1 MLKRRQLIN
10 LNRLAREIN
19 SICTNKKAASV
30 VVSTIILTAGV
41 IAMSIAVLYWTY
53 SMGKIGNIEYA
64 QNTNA
69 TSSAVGERIGFEYVN
84 ASNVNS
90 IPTLTAFVVNWGK
103 SDNVA
108 IAHVI
113 ILDSSYHYLGSN
125 STPIV
130 LKNID
135 FPYAKIPDNKL
146 HLGRDGFFT
155 TSLYMQTQLN
165 TNSLYYVR
173 IITTSGR
180 NFDGSFTA

>member
-1 MLKRRQLIN
+1 MQHKKRHI
-10 LNRLAREIN
+10 LNVFHSYRTIRSLFT
-19 SICTNKKAASV
+19 SKKAASV

-41 IAMSIAVLYWTY
+41 VAMSIAVLYWTY
-53 SMGKIGNIEYA
+53 SMGKISNIEYS

-84 ASNVNS
+84 ASS
-90 IPTLTAFVVNWGK
+90 SSLTAYIVNWGK
-103 SDNVA
+103 SENIG

-125 STPIV
+125 STPII

-135 FPYAKIPDNKL
+135 FPYSKIPDNML

-155 TSLYMQTQLN
+155 TSLYLQTALN
-165 TNSLYYVR
+165 PTSLYYVR
-173 IITTSGR
+173 IVTTSGR